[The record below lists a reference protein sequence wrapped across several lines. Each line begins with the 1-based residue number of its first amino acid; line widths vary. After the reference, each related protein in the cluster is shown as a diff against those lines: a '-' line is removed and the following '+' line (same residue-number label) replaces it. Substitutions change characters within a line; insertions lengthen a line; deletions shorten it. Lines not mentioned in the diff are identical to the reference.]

1 MQAVARER
9 VRHLPAIAALFL
21 ALCLMGAI
29 FATPANAE
37 EKDWGPVAEQME
49 EILSGI
55 PDQFAAGDVTAVETS
70 IRQAYYEVYQVSG
83 LESEIDHRLG
93 SEHAEDFYAQLLAL
107 RDLAR
112 DGASQEEVA
121 NAVDDVIFQL
131 QGDVAELADA
141 PEVTDKWT
149 RVAARAIESLET
161 AKAAYAEGDFQGAA
175 NGARDAYLAHYEAD
189 GLEKASI
196 SYLGQARVS
205 ELESMFT
212 QLRQQGRDGQVSVD
226 EYNALVDTLI
236 QALNDDAQELDQ
248 LTSNAELGWTGFWA
262 SFLILL
268 REGAEAMLVV
278 AALVTYAK
286 KAGRKDQLVGIL
298 VGVGAALVIA
308 IGLAIGFSLLTSSV
322 ATGFGQELI
331 EGVTGILA
339 VIMLIWASNWILS
352 KASGKRWDAYIKKQA
367 GEQVKGGT
375 FALASV
381 AFLAVLREGAET
393 ILFFSPILAGAKTS
407 ADYAK
412 VWMGVGAAALIL
424 AVIFLLV
431 WAFGVRLPMQAFFKW
446 TSILLGIL
454 AVTIVGGA
462 IKEFQDATLI
472 PVTVVEG
479 VPTISILGVY
489 PTVQTLLTQ
498 LLVTVILVV
507 LAIVQFKA
515 SRKAELESADDGP
528 ADHGTPAENTGPS
541 TAFAEHQLDPAPH

>member
-9 VRHLPAIAALFL
+9 VRRLPAIAALFL
-21 ALCLMGAI
+21 ALCLVGAI
-29 FATPANAE
+29 SAPSANAD
-37 EKDWGPVAEQME
+37 EKDWAPVAEQME

-55 PDQFAAGDVTAVETS
+55 PDQYAADDVTAIETS

-93 SEHAEDFYAQLLAL
+93 SEQAEDFYAQLLAL

-112 DGASQEEVA
+112 GGASQEEVT
-121 NAVDDVIFQL
+121 NAVDDVMFQL

-149 RVAARAIESLET
+149 RVADRAIESLET
-161 AKAAYAEGDFQGAA
+161 AKSAYAEGDFQGAA

-212 QLRQQGRDGQVSVD
+212 QLRQLGRDGDVSVD
-226 EYNALVDTLI
+226 EYNTIANTLI
-236 QALNDDAQELDQ
+236 QALQDDAAELDQ
-248 LTSNAELGWTGFWA
+248 LTSSSELGWAGFWA

-286 KAGRKDQLVGIL
+286 KAGRKDQLAGIL
-298 VGVGAALVIA
+298 IGVGAAIL
-308 IGLAIGFSLLTSSV
+308 LAIGIAFAFSRLTASV
-322 ATGFGQELI
+322 ASGFGQELI
-331 EGVTGILA
+331 EGITGILA

-393 ILFFSPILAGAKTS
+393 ILFFSPILAASKTS
-407 ADYAK
+407 TDNAK
-412 VWMGVGAAALIL
+412 IWLGVGAAVLIL

-446 TSILLGIL
+446 TSVLLGVL
-454 AVTIVGGA
+454 AITIAGGA

-479 VPTISILGVY
+479 APTISFLGLY
-489 PTVQTLLTQ
+489 PTVETLVAQ
-498 LLVTVILVV
+498 LIVIGVLVA
-507 LAIVQFKA
+507 LAIVQFRA
-515 SRKAELESADDGP
+515 SRKAELEPGDDEP
-528 ADHGTPAENTGPS
+528 THEETPTETTDMS
-541 TAFAEHQLDPAPH
+541 TTHSEHDPNPVAH

>member
-9 VRHLPAIAALFL
+9 VRQFPIVAALFL
-21 ALCLMGAI
+21 ALCLMGTI
-29 FATPANAE
+29 FATPANAA
-37 EKDWGPVAEQME
+37 EKDWSPVSEQME
-49 EILSGI
+49 EILGAI
-55 PDQFAAGDVTAVETS
+55 PDQFAAGDITAVETS
-70 IRQAYYEVYQVSG
+70 IRKAYYEVYQVSG

-93 SEHAEDFYAQLLAL
+93 SQQAEDFYTQLLAL

-112 DGASQEEVA
+112 GGASAEDVS

-141 PEVTDKWT
+141 PEVTDKWS
-149 RVAARAIESLET
+149 RVATRAAESLEE
-161 AKAAYAEGDFQGAA
+161 AKTAYAAEDFQAAA
-175 NGARDAYLAHYEAD
+175 NAARDAYLAHYEAD

-212 QLRQQGRDGQVSVD
+212 QLRQLGRDGEVTVD
-226 EYNALVDTLI
+226 EYNEIADTLI
-236 QALNDDAQELDQ
+236 QALQDDAVQLDQ
-248 LTSNAELGWTGFWA
+248 LTSSDELGWAGFWA

-286 KAGRKDQLVGIL
+286 KAGRKDQLKGIL
-298 VGVGAALVIA
+298 IGVGAALMVAIA
-308 IGLAIGFSLLTSSV
+308 LAFGFSRLTASV
-322 ATGFGQELI
+322 ASGFSQELI
-331 EGVTGILA
+331 EGITGILA

-367 GEQVKGGT
+367 GAQTAGGGT

-393 ILFFSPILAGAKTS
+393 ILFFSPILAASKTS
-407 ADYAK
+407 ADNAK
-412 VWMGVGAAALIL
+412 IWLGVGSAALIL
-424 AVIFLLV
+424 AIIFLLV

-454 AVTIVGGA
+454 AVTIAGGA

-472 PVTVVEG
+472 PVTTVEG
-479 VPTISILGVY
+479 VPTISFLGLY
-489 PTVQTLLTQ
+489 PTVETLLTQ
-498 LLVTVILVV
+498 AIVIIILVILAVV
-507 LAIVQFKA
+507 QYRA
-515 SRKAELESADDGP
+515 SHRAELEAASED
-528 ADHGTPAENTGPS
+528 PS
-541 TAFAEHQLDPAPH
+541 NEEQLAEHVTSEATPSKSVASDK